1 MAIFWQPVL
10 FTILHLALSRE
21 LAVVFLQ
28 AREAAREE
36 ECPFCIPFCLI
47 ANGLL

>member
-1 MAIFWQPVL
+1 MATSRQPVL
-10 FTILHLALSRE
+10 FTIFYLALFRE
-21 LAVVFLQ
+21 LAVIFLQ

-36 ECPFCIPFCLI
+36 ECPFCIPISLN